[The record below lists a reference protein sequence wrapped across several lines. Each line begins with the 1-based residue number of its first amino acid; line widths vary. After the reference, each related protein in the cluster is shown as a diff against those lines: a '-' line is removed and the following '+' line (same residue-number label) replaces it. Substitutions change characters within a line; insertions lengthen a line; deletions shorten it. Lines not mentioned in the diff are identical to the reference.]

1 MIGNDSTGPAAR
13 SLQSGNMSAA
23 GASAAGQRPR
33 LRALRAA
40 MTPGQRQSASEHIA
54 ALLRAAVEAELA
66 GALAG
71 AARRR
76 PVVLAA
82 FWPIGDEP
90 DLRQALAAWAGDAR
104 LLLALPVVER
114 RAAPLAFHQ
123 WTPASAMAS
132 GDYGIP
138 VPLDGQALRPDIVL
152 VPALGFTDEAHRIGY
167 GGGFYDRT
175 LAGLRQH
182 GQPVIA
188 WGVAYACGRL
198 APGMH
203 TPAGHD
209 MALEG
214 VATEAGWVGA
224 PAR

>member
-1 MIGNDSTGPAAR
+1 MIGNDSTGVAGR
-13 SLQSGNMSAA
+13 SLQSGNMPAA

-40 MTPGQRQSASEHIA
+40 MTPEQRQSAGERIA
-54 ALLRAAVEAELA
+54 ALLRAAVHAELA
-66 GALAG
+66 GTLAPV
-71 AARRR
+71 ARRR

-82 FWPIGDEP
+82 FWPIGEEP
-90 DLRQALAAWAGDAR
+90 DLRPALAAWASDAR
-104 LLLALPVVER
+104 LLLALPVVVQR
-114 RAAPLAFHQ
+114 NAPLAFHQ
-123 WTPASAMAS
+123 WTPASAMAA

-138 VPLDGQALRPDIVL
+138 VPLDGPALRPDIVL

-182 GQPVIA
+182 GEAVIA

-198 APGMH
+198 PPGVH

-224 PAR
+224 SAR